1 LFVCLFVFFFF
12 FLRVFLTH
20 VQGELAAVDLT
31 GTRVGGFL
39 AAKELVVVAGTQKI
53 VKDHAAIVQR
63 TTEYCL
69 AVESAR
75 ARDAYKVPGSQIVNS
90 VYMNGKS
97 PFSPAPRLTVVL
109 IKHAF
114 GY

>member
-1 LFVCLFVFFFF
+1 MFFTS
-12 FLRVFLTH
+12 VTAIS
-20 VQGELAAVDLT
+20 QEGELAAVDLT

-53 VKDHAAIVQR
+53 VPDHAAVLQR
-63 TTEYCL
+63 TNEYCL

-75 ARDAYKVPGSQIVNS
+75 VRDAYKIPGSQIVNS
-90 VYMNGKS
+90 VSMKGKS
-97 PFSPAPRLTVVL
+97 PFSPAPRLTVIL
-109 IKHAF
+109 IKHAY